1 VYQGVV
7 IDYRGPDVN
16 PTVFMNVCGVFCLA
30 RFVRRASASWCGCV
44 VRHCI
49 NVWDRLEQVL
59 IGQDPGVGSR
69 KVLKSGPNDRVFI
82 NFADHGGVG
91 LIAFPLGKIV
101 TSKQLVDTLTQM
113 VCAMYHQEV
122 GKRD

>member
-1 VYQGVV
+1 MHTRTFEITLPGLV
-7 IDYRGPDVN
+7 
-16 PTVFMNVCGVFCLA
+16 
-30 RFVRRASASWCGCV
+30 
-44 VRHCI
+44 
-49 NVWDRLEQVL
+49 QVL

-101 TSKQLVDTLTQM
+101 TSKQLTDTLLQM
-113 VCAMYHQEV
+113 VFFKKKNSLE
-122 GKRD
+122 